1 MLLNITQNLQHKLTI
16 KDKIMKGIGG
26 GAYAHCEALEEK
38 CEALENRLTDKVSQ
52 NLGLLF
58 TKARLS
64 SKKRSD
70 K

>member
-1 MLLNITQNLQHKLTI
+1 MLLNIIKNLQHELTI
-16 KDKIMKGIGG
+16 KEKIMQ
-26 GAYAHCEALEEK
+26 GAYAQCEALEEK